1 MLVLS
6 RKPHEK
12 VVLPTLETTIEI
24 LEIRGNVIRLGISA
38 PSTVNILRGE
48 LADRNASASVAL
60 PQAAQNS

>member
-12 VVLPTLETTIEI
+12 LVLPTLETTIEI

-38 PSTVNILRGE
+38 PDQIRVLRGE
-48 LADRNASASVAL
+48 LASAPQECVAASD
-60 PQAAQNS
+60 PKPN